1 MFEKDL
7 RIPLLLDVYGELLTD
22 RKREMMEYYYNEDYS
37 LAEISE
43 VTGIS
48 RQGVRDSIKKT
59 VAELHELEDKLR
71 MADRVHNFEA
81 CMSRVSEELTA
92 ITETMPDSSSVKD
105 RLTELVKFIGDEL
118 RISNELLIENEVQ
131 AHSDKED

>member
-7 RIPLLLDVYGELLTD
+7 KIPFLLDVYGVLLTD

-48 RQGVRDSIKKT
+48 RQGVRDSLKKT
-59 VAELHELEDKLR
+59 VAELHELEDKLH
-71 MADRVHNFEA
+71 MAERLQAFESCIEKA
-81 CMSRVSEELTA
+81 SAELQSAADSLPDCMEKNKLYAVIEILKKTGESQAA
-92 ITETMPDSSSVKD
+92 IAD
-105 RLTELVKFIGDEL
+105 
-118 RISNELLIENEVQ
+118 
-131 AHSDKED
+131 